1 MECGCDWLRGDIMA
15 GLTVAAYRA
24 MARLQ
29 FGGRDW
35 VGAGLSRLSP
45 GERCGTGIG
54 DELAVARALSD
65 PARGLTAVCGAPV

>member
-1 MECGCDWLRGDIMA
+1 MA

-54 DELAVARALSD
+54 DKLAVARALSD
-65 PARGLTAVCGAPV
+65 LHAA